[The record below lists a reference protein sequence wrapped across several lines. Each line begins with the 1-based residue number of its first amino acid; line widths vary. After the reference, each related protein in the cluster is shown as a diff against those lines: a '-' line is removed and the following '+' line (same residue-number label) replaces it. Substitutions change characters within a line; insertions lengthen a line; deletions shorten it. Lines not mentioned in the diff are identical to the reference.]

1 MQSKT
6 MKTTLIIQNL
16 KCGGCANTVITR
28 LSELE
33 NISNIE
39 VSNEENSVAFSYK
52 NENDLEQAIGL
63 LSKLGYPVVGEEN
76 TLGKKAKSF
85 VSCAVGRLNK

>member
-1 MQSKT
+1 

-33 NISNIE
+33 NINDVE
-39 VSNEENSVAFSYK
+39 VNNEENSVTFSFSS
-52 NENDLEQAIGL
+52 EEDIEQAMSL

-85 VSCAVGRLNK
+85 VSCAIGRINK